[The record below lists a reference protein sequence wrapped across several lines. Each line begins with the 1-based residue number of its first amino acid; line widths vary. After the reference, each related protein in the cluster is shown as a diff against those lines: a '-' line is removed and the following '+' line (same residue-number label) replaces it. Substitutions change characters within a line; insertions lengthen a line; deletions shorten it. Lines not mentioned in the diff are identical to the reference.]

1 MRVRAS
7 VLITLLA
14 VGAAPATSFGAR
26 SHDWSMRLFPAA
38 DGSNVRFTTIAEDGA
53 AAGAKFLADGTP
65 RALYFN
71 GKRVKDLSPRLGVVS
86 SITGLNDRHQAAGYA
101 SSNPAARVANLF
113 GANPDPSI
121 MPRAFFLSG
130 RTLKRLSVPSAAFGI
145 NIAGE
150 VAGSF
155 RAKDGLLHG
164 FLWRPG
170 LRKRRGRKTFI
181 DLGVG
186 DQHGLLWRAG
196 GAVISDANSL
206 PGVALPPGTTITN
219 APAVSDTGLS
229 PASRPPPPASRREWW
244 WRPLR
249 SPSCRSF

>member
-1 MRVRAS
+1 
-7 VLITLLA
+7 
-14 VGAAPATSFGAR
+14 
-26 SHDWSMRLFPAA
+26 
-38 DGSNVRFTTIAEDGA
+38 
-53 AAGAKFLADGTP
+53 
-65 RALYFN
+65 
-71 GKRVKDLSPRLGVVS
+71 VKDLSPRLGVVS